1 MEIDADRGEG
11 GANSSNNLHGSGR
24 VNSTE
29 GTQFH
34 EFIWRVLVEIHNM
47 FDFCGI
53 VKSTDLNQMD
63 AILRCFMT
71 RFG

>member
-24 VNSTE
+24 VNSTK

-34 EFIWRVLVEIHNM
+34 EFI
-47 FDFCGI
+47 
-53 VKSTDLNQMD
+53 
-63 AILRCFMT
+63 
-71 RFG
+71 